1 MASLCR
7 TLFGNFG
14 AVFTAAPIFDF
25 AFARRF
31 LQNNYCISYLTHLK
45 QFQMPVPKAVSKKIL
60 PVKLCY
66 SHVGGRLGSLLTELY
81 LEKGWIKQ
89 TEENERMYYITPKGK
104 KSFTDMGVDL
114 SLIPEETIEL

>member
-1 MASLCR
+1 
-7 TLFGNFG
+7 
-14 AVFTAAPIFDF
+14 
-25 AFARRF
+25 
-31 LQNNYCISYLTHLK
+31 
-45 QFQMPVPKAVSKKIL
+45 MPTTKIVSKRIV

-114 SLIPEETIEL
+114 SLIPEETIGL